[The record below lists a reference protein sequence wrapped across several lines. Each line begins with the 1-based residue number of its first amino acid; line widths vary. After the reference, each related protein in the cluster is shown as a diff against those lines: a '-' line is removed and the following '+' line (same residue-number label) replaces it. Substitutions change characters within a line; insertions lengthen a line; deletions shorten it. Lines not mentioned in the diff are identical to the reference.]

1 MKAFLVLIL
10 SSLVLSACATVD
22 ERPLTLDNEPG
33 VASYP
38 VKKSSSSYRVNK
50 TNLKVT
56 EPEQAAAN
64 NSTSTIQVGA
74 EDLAIANRMMTAMD
88 DYVFKNQK
96 MDFTKLCKDK
106 RFDCQVNDK
115 RYPAGRKTVKRKVP
129 PYMSGSKM
137 GLQAEERVQVRYD
150 FYP

>member
-22 ERPLTLDNEPG
+22 ERPLTSDNEPG

-50 TNLKVT
+50 TNLK
-56 EPEQAAAN
+56 AN
-64 NSTSTIQVGA
+64 EVEEASVNTSVSSIQVGA

-115 RYPAGRKTVKRKVP
+115 KYPAGRKTVKRKVP